1 VNSFCKAALLFLVA
15 TAAAGCA
22 NLGTPS
28 LCGEGPARDQ
38 RARAQFYDPYPETVS
53 APEIT
58 GTRPREFDQPFS
70 PPLQTQLERWDATR
84 QQAGP

>member
-1 VNSFCKAALLFLVA
+1 MNSFSKAAWVFLLA

-22 NLGTPS
+22 GTATPS
-28 LCGEGPARDQ
+28 LSEGPARDQ
-38 RARAQFYDPYPETVS
+38 RARAQFYDPYPMTVS
-53 APEIT
+53 APEIV
-58 GTRPREFDQPFS
+58 GARPREFDQPFS